1 MGHETWDLIGHE
13 ETVRFL
19 QAQIQRGTVGH
30 AYLFTGPSGVGRRTL
45 ALRFAQALACA
56 HPPHA
61 GAYCGHCR
69 VCRLYPQQ
77 AHPDLHVLHDPGGLK
92 VETVRTV
99 RPKLLL
105 SPRDARVRVVL
116 LPNVEQATP
125 AALNALLK
133 SLEEPPEH
141 VVFLLTAR
149 SPEAILPTLASRCQE
164 FPLRPVPYA
173 TLRDGLTARGFPLA
187 QAAWLAA
194 WAQGRPGRALRWAQQ
209 PDDWRAYVAQIQDGL
224 QLLHAPLRERL
235 AYAAPYRAADREAV
249 QARLATWQALWDLWL
264 RLHQGLSDPRGHVAG
279 GEIMRAVARQLTLN
293 QVLQGLQHIQQGL
306 RLLARYGNPR
316 LVLEGALLTWPRLQ
330 GRAPDYA
337 RAVEQLIPAAAGHEP
352 KPVP

>member
-1 MGHETWDLIGHE
+1 MDLEGWDLIGHE
-13 ETVRFL
+13 KTVRFL
-19 QAQIQRGTVGH
+19 QAQIRRGAVGH

-45 ALRFAQALACA
+45 ALRFAQALACPR
-56 HPPHA
+56 PPRA
-61 GAYCGHCR
+61 GTYCGHCR
-69 VCRLYPQQ
+69 VCRLYAQQ

-92 VETVRTV
+92 VETVRAV
-99 RPKLLL
+99 RPKLVL

-149 SPEAILPTLASRCQE
+149 SPEAVLPTLASRCQG

-173 TLRDGLTARGFPLA
+173 TLRDGLTARGLTPP

-194 WAQGRPGRALRWAQQ
+194 WAQGRPGRALSWARQ
-209 PDDWRAYVAQIQDGL
+209 PDAWRAYVAQIQDGL

-235 AYAAPYRAADREAV
+235 AYAMPYRAADRADV

-264 RLHQGLSDPRGHVAG
+264 HLHQGLDDPRGHVAG
-279 GEIMRAVARQLTLN
+279 GEIMHALARQLTLEHI
-293 QVLQGLQHIQQGL
+293 VQGLQHIQQGL

-316 LVLEGALLTWPRLQ
+316 LVLEGVLLAWPRLA
-330 GRAPDYA
+330 GRAPNYA
-337 RAVEQLIPAAAGHEP
+337 AAVEELIPATAHEP
-352 KPVP
+352 AS